1 MEKSID
7 SLLLQQLKDGSFTA
21 FEKLYNMYCGKLYNF
36 IMRISKGN
44 DYIAEEIVQQTFIK
58 IWENKKN
65 IDCEKNFI
73 SYMCTIAKNALLNLY
88 QHETIEFL
96 YSENITKSSV
106 EDLDDST
113 VEKLDYHFLK
123 KEIIK
128 LSEELPQ
135 SRRKIFVLSKIKG
148 YSNKEIANLMKISES
163 TVSTQLSLAV
173 KYMKEILEKHYG
185 KIVVVF
191 LIYLNL

>member
-1 MEKSID
+1 
-7 SLLLQQLKDGSFTA
+7 
-21 FEKLYNMYCGKLYNF
+21 
-36 IMRISKGN
+36 MRISKGN

-65 IDCEKNFI
+65 IDCKKNFI

-185 KIVVVF
+185 KIVVIF

>member
-1 MEKSID
+1 
-7 SLLLQQLKDGSFTA
+7 
-21 FEKLYNMYCGKLYNF
+21 
-36 IMRISKGN
+36 
-44 DYIAEEIVQQTFIK
+44 
-58 IWENKKN
+58 
-65 IDCEKNFI
+65 
-73 SYMCTIAKNALLNLY
+73 MCTIAKNALLNLY

-113 VEKLDYHFLK
+113 VEKLDYHLLK

-185 KIVVVF
+185 KIVVIF